1 MGSEGGAGP
10 VTLIGREESAAVLR
24 EHLRR
29 TLTSHGG
36 LVLVAGE
43 AGIGKTAL
51 MTRVLGEFT
60 DAALV
65 LAATAWSGDGVPG
78 YWPWV
83 QILRRL
89 RDRCDADEWAAVV
102 DSAGAALIA
111 LTEGTPGADA
121 RGQPGARSRPV
132 AAVRPEA
139 GGASDAPRASRGAA
153 DSGDAGAWQGA
164 GVSGVAGASGVVGA
178 SDEVGPAQGDGV
190 SGVAGSGVT
199 EASDT
204 AVTAEVAGLVGT
216 RSGQA
221 VQGNWALFE
230 IGDAVTAA
238 LVGAARRRP
247 VFVVIDDLHHAD
259 PESVRVLTFLAR
271 HAWFERIAVVAAV
284 RDTELAAE
292 KHPLREVFPE
302 VWAAAQTVELSGL
315 SGAETAALAARLTGS
330 TPPPEIAR
338 RIASASGGNPFL
350 AEQAT
355 RLWHGGGSIDTL
367 TPGVRQTLDAR
378 LAPLPERVV
387 AALGVAAVVG
397 REFSVPVVAAALDT
411 TPAELAD
418 TLAQAARARLIG
430 RTGTALGGTSGD
442 RFVFVH
448 DLIRETLLARLD
460 AADLHRRHADVLA
473 ALERLPRDVTGATAS
488 DFAHHAYQ
496 LTRSGD
502 PAASARALHYLL
514 SAAAD
519 ADTRSAAG
527 EAAHHY
533 RRALTLLPPDNLPRR
548 GHLGLALAAAA
559 HRAGELP
566 EARAAY
572 ETVLIESRAAHRES
586 ADQPDRKGFRYGREL
601 DTDREFGGGRGGGE
615 GTDVEMDAAGR
626 RDAAELEYGARV
638 CGSGG
643 GGARTGADRADDA
656 PADGGLAPAG
666 DRRETTGDMR
676 PQSVSAGVEPCPGG
690 GESAKGVMESCPG
703 AGESANVR
711 AEWCPGDMES
721 TPDGVESVPGAMNS
735 VPDAVNSV
743 PRVAAELFA
752 RAVLGLQ
759 GLGMTDPEG
768 EAAREV
774 ELIDEAHRRLVRER
788 AEGDPLAVRVLA
800 AAARVRVHT
809 GWSRRARRGEVVTEE
824 MSARA
829 LRLARAC
836 GDAHTIGASLL
847 ARHDAVWRPGTA
859 AERLALAEEIHT
871 VADCVGDEDLR
882 IQGYVLRIAA
892 LLELGDPRAH
902 SEQAALTAYA
912 DRTRLPRPRFIARS
926 RAGALAT
933 VTGSPAAA
941 AAIDDA
947 YALGERSGEVDR
959 LPLWLEQRWALALT
973 AADEPA
979 IARLT
984 ARYRQLPSA
993 YAVAPRLLAAA
1004 RRLAATGSGADS
1016 ASPAAATAFE
1026 ADSASFRAGAV
1037 SEVDT
1042 ASPSDV
1048 PTFGADGMSPGVAA
1062 AFEADSACLG
1072 AGAASGTGTT
1082 TFGIAAVS
1090 GGDIPS
1096 LGTAVAFGADTT
1108 APGSAAAFGAD
1119 ATSPGAGDPW
1129 WGQDEAG
1136 LVDAVRRGVD
1146 EVRVLLETYPRH
1158 FHAGALIALA
1168 EAAVA
1173 LGDAE
1178 LRKSV
1183 LEWMSPLRELWAV
1196 TAGGGAVYGP
1206 YAYWLGRL
1214 DAAGDRDRAAVEL
1227 EAAAAAA
1234 RRMRSVPWREAAERE
1249 LRRLGTAPTRA
1260 AVLRAHTAIE
1270 PATNVFRLADG
1281 VWTLRFAGKTAHLPD
1296 IKGLRD
1302 LHTLIA
1308 NPGHDISSMELLTGT
1323 GTAAATASAAR
1334 RLGADT
1340 VLDERAKAE
1349 FRRRLERLD
1358 DEIDRATARSDDDR
1372 AAELDTERAA
1382 LLDELRRAAGLGG
1395 RTRRLGDDAERARK
1409 TVSAR
1414 IRDALRRLDHAHPEL
1429 AEHLRACV
1437 SLGLV
1442 CRYQPQ
1448 REIRWGTDR
1457 PLGTDRPPGTD

>member
-111 LTEGTPGADA
+111 LTEGTPGADVV

-132 AAVRPEA
+132 AAVRPGA
-139 GGASDAPRASRGAA
+139 GGASGAPRASHGAA
-153 DSGDAGAWQGA
+153 DSGDAEAWQGA

-190 SGVAGSGVT
+190 SGVSGSGVT

-204 AVTAEVAGLVGT
+204 AVTADVAGLGGT
-216 RSGQA
+216 RSGRA

-238 LVGAARRRP
+238 LVSAARRRP

-315 SGAETAALAARLTGS
+315 SGAETADLAARLTGS

-397 REFSVPVVAAALDT
+397 REFAVPVVAAALDT
-411 TPAELAD
+411 TPADLAD

-430 RTGTALGGTSGD
+430 RTGTALGGPSGD

-586 ADQPDRKGFRYGREL
+586 AAQPDRKGFRYGREL
-601 DTDREFGGGRGGGE
+601 DMDREFGGGRGGGE

-626 RDAAELEYGARV
+626 RGAAELGYGARV

-676 PQSVSAGVEPCPGG
+676 PQSVSAGVESCPGG
-690 GESAKGVMESCPG
+690 GESANGVMESCPG
-703 AGESANVR
+703 GGESANVR

-768 EAAREV
+768 AAAREV

-809 GWSRRARRGEVVTEE
+809 GWSRRARRGGVVTEE

-882 IQGYVLRIAA
+882 IQGYALRIAA

-933 VTGSPAAA
+933 VTGSHAAA

-993 YAVAPRLLAAA
+993 YAVAPLLLAAA
-1004 RRLAATGSGADS
+1004 RRLAAAGSGVGSALSGAAAGSGAGS
-1016 ASPAAATAFE
+1016 ASSGAAAAFE

-1037 SEVDT
+1037 SEADT

-1048 PTFGADGMSPGVAA
+1048 PTFGADGMSRDAAA

-1072 AGAASGTGTT
+1072 AGAASGTDTAS
-1082 TFGIAAVS
+1082 FGVAAGS
-1090 GGDIPS
+1090 GGDITSP
-1096 LGTAVAFGADTT
+1096 GADT
-1108 APGSAAAFGAD
+1108 A
-1119 ATSPGAGDPW
+1119 SPGAGDPR

-1136 LVDAVRRGVD
+1136 VVDAVRRGVD

-1183 LEWMSPLRELWAV
+1183 REWLSPLRELWAV

-1214 DAAGDRDRAAVEL
+1214 DAAAGDRDSAAVEL

-1281 VWTLRFAGKTAHLPD
+1281 VWTLRFAEKTAHLPD

-1334 RLGADT
+1334 GLGADT

-1349 FRRRLERLD
+1349 FRRRLQRLD
-1358 DEIDRATARSDDDR
+1358 EEIDRATARSDDDR
-1372 AAELDTERAA
+1372 AAEMDTERAA

-1395 RTRRLGDDAERARK
+1395 RSRRLGDDAERARK

-1457 PLGTDRPPGTD
+1457 PLGTD